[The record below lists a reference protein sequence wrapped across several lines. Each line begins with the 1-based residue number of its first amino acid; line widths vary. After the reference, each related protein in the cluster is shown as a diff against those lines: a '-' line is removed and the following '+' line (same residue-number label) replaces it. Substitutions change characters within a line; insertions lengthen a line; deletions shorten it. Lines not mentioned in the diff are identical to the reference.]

1 MAVTALI
8 ERKFN
13 FGTDEVTGLPE
24 VYIFD
29 AVISEGHAF
38 NVAITENPVETGV
51 SLADHAYNKPDI
63 LTMEVAVSDT
73 PLLTDDAGT
82 PSYKL
87 ATTWTNAGEGNVRR
101 SVNAWELILN
111 KAKSFAVF
119 DVQTGL
125 RLYQNMMFETGSV
138 EQRKDSY
145 GIMRAKIQLHQVTFA
160 TTATVLYPPRSTKAV
175 TRKAASKIDKGKEEA
190 SGIDQENPTPDDA
203 LLIKW
208 LAKLGIVVP

>member
-29 AVISEGHAF
+29 AVISESHAF
-38 NVAITENPVETGV
+38 NVAITENPVETGE

-73 PLLTDDAGT
+73 PLIRDDAGT

-101 SVNAWELILN
+101 SVNAWDLILK

-125 RLYQNMMFETGSV
+125 RLYQNMMFETGSA

-145 GIMRAKIQLHQVTFA
+145 GILRANIQLHQVTFA
-160 TTATVLYPPRSTKAV
+160 TNATVLYPPRATKAV
-175 TRKAASKIDKGKEEA
+175 TRKAAPKIDKGKEEA
-190 SGIDQENPTPDDA
+190 PESDEDMRKKLKSTLSGLSGKGA
-203 LLIKW
+203 
-208 LAKLGIVVP
+208 